1 MPIIPRTKKPK
12 EIKTEPEV
20 IQKEEPVIEDS
31 EDPLKRRMMD
41 SPSPSEKQ
49 TEQVY
54 ELRETVYDNTS
65 RMDQKSDNIFK
76 SREPSRKFD
85 HTIEFGKLDKLK
97 SERDLDPEKTRFISL
112 KDNVTDH
119 DKSFKVIQN
128 KNSNHSPI
136 RNT

>member
-1 MPIIPRTKKPK
+1 MPIIPRTKKP
-12 EIKTEPEV
+12 
-20 IQKEEPVIEDS
+20 EPVKVEPIEDS

-41 SPSPSEKQ
+41 SPTPSQKQ

-65 RMDQKSDNIFK
+65 RVDQKSDNIFK
-76 SREPSRKFD
+76 TRDPPTRFD

-97 SERDLDPEKTRFISL
+97 SERDLEAQRANFISL
-112 KDNVTDH
+112 KDNMTDH

-128 KNSNHSPI
+128 KNSNFSFAF
-136 RNT
+136 